1 MCASTSYKQ
10 ASGPLPVIPLGLTL
24 IPPLFPLVPRSQERN
39 QPIRGSFDL
48 WNLEDPSCNRFFLF
62 VATVAAISVLSK
74 SFGIVFVGIST
85 TLNLFA
91 IAIVGKYMQMA
102 NKRTTSFYLTDEAL
116 EALDQVANRWGVS
129 RNAVVE
135 IAARLMRDNP
145 SVFFRMIASNSIILP
160 DDDEETVEE

>member
-1 MCASTSYKQ
+1 MVT
-10 ASGPLPVIPLGLTL
+10 
-24 IPPLFPLVPRSQERN
+24 RSQEQN

-48 WNLEDPSCNRFFLF
+48 WNPKDPCVTGFLF
-62 VATVAAISVLSK
+62 VANIAAKSVLDK
-74 SFGIVFVGIST
+74 SFGVVLVDVST

-91 IAIVGKYMQMA
+91 IAIVGKYMQVA
-102 NKRTTSFYLTDEAL
+102 NKRTTSFYLTGEAL

-160 DDDEETVEE
+160 DDDDETEEE